1 VGLWT
6 QQNVRGDGIVSNGLV
21 YVPVS
26 VGELYDKISI
36 LEIKLERVQ
45 DAPARQNVAQ
55 ELELLRAV
63 EANHGFAN
71 IPQLNDLVAKLRE
84 INRRIWRSEDAVRSF
99 ARNDDWSTDYL
110 TAARA
115 SYSNNDERA
124 KVKREIND
132 LTGSLIVE
140 EKYHETGKR
149 DG

>member
-1 VGLWT
+1 MGLWT

>member
-1 VGLWT
+1 MGLGT
-6 QQNVRGDGIVSNGLV
+6 QQDFRGDGVVSNGLV

-45 DAPARQNVAQ
+45 DSLARQNVAR

-71 IPQLNDLVAKLRE
+71 IPQLNDLAAKLRE
-84 INRRIWRSEDAVRSF
+84 INQRIWHSEDAVRTF
-99 ARNDDWSTDYL
+99 ARNDDWSSDYL

-132 LTGSLIVE
+132 LTGSMIVE
-140 EKYHETGKR
+140 EKYHETGK
-149 DG
+149 GGG